1 MKQEP
6 KPKPKYGKF
15 IDGAEQLS
23 LGISMVVAVA
33 VGVGVGVL
41 MKKYFG
47 YDWLLWLGIFWGLA
61 AAFLNVKRA
70 YEKQKKELDKL
81 KDDPKYKHTNKNYDD
96 DEDDDKY

>member
-1 MKQEP
+1 MED

-23 LGISMVVAVA
+23 LGISMVVAVII
-33 VGVGVGVL
+33 GVGVGVL

-47 YDWLLWLGIFWGLA
+47 YDWLLWVGVFWGVA

-70 YEKQKKELDKL
+70 YEKQKADLDKL
-81 KDDPKYKHTNKNYDD
+81 KDDPKYKHANKNYD